1 MKIVKIDGIKG
12 LITALFICAGLFA
25 GFVISP
31 GYIAMHLWNK
41 YLVNLLM
48 FPQLN
53 LLQGVLLWAI
63 IGISYCITC
72 NKGFAVSFRES
83 PELSDEEV
91 DSIIQKAKN
100 NSKLKMMNKIM
111 TKSEKFEIKNDDF
124 IKSSSV
130 ENDSS
135 FISSPI
141 SINKKTQIDKVEDEN
156 VSNLK

>member
-1 MKIVKIDGIKG
+1 MKVVKIDGIKG

-31 GYIAMHLWNK
+31 GYLAMHLWNK

-63 IGISYCITC
+63 VGISYCILS
-72 NKGFAVSFRES
+72 NKGFAVSFKDS
-83 PELSDEEV
+83 PELTDAEV
-91 DSIIQKAKN
+91 DTIIRQAKANSNIRMMKKVITK
-100 NSKLKMMNKIM
+100 NSKTSAVDK
-111 TKSEKFEIKNDDF
+111 
-124 IKSSSV
+124 
-130 ENDSS
+130 DSS
-135 FISSPI
+135 FVSSPI
-141 SINKKTQIDKVEDEN
+141 SLNKKNSIEEVEDEN